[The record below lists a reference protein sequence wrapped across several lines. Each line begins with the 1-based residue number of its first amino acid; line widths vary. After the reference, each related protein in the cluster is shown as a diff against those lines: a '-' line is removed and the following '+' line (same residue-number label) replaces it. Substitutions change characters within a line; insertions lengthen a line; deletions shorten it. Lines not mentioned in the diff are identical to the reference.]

1 MRAVESMEEAETVVE
16 AMEVVALLVARVAEV
31 T

>member
-16 AMEVVALLVARVAEV
+16 AMEMVVLLVTRVAV
-31 T
+31 MT